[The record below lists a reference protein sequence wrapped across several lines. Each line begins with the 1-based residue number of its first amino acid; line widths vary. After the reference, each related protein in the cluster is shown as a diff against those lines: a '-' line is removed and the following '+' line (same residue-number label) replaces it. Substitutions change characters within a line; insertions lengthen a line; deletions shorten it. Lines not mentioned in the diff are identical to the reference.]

1 MEVKKNLKLIICMIV
16 LIFVLIICLIK
27 LNKPVKNNNEIKNE
41 NIETNLNNETGMYEV
56 YNPITNEILTTTESE
71 EGARLETEFYK
82 ENPNYKAEPPVS
94 PN

>member
-1 MEVKKNLKLIICMIV
+1 MKKKLNFIIITIIIV
-16 LIFVLIICLIK
+16 LILIICLIK
-27 LNKPVKNNNEIKNE
+27 INKPVKDNKEIKNE

-71 EGARLETEFYK
+71 EGAKLETEFYK

>member
-1 MEVKKNLKLIICMIV
+1 MKKKLNFIIITIIIV
-16 LIFVLIICLIK
+16 LILIICLIK
-27 LNKPVKNNNEIKNE
+27 INKPVKDNKEIKNE

-56 YNPITNEILTTTESE
+56 YNPITNEILTTIESE
-71 EGARLETEFYK
+71 EGAKLETEFYK

>member
-1 MEVKKNLKLIICMIV
+1 MKKNFKFIIITIIIV
-16 LIFVLIICLIK
+16 LILIICLIK
-27 LNKPVKNNNEIKNE
+27 INKPVKDNKEMKNE

-82 ENPNYKAEPPVS
+82 ENPNYKADPPVS

>member
-1 MEVKKNLKLIICMIV
+1 MKKNLKFIIITIVIV
-16 LIFVLIICLIK
+16 LILIICLIK
-27 LNKPVKNNNEIKNE
+27 INKHVKDNKEMKNE

-71 EGARLETEFYK
+71 EGAKLETEFYK
-82 ENPNYKAEPPVS
+82 ENPNYKADPPVS

>member
-1 MEVKKNLKLIICMIV
+1 MKKNLKFIIITIIIV
-16 LIFVLIICLIK
+16 LILIICLIK
-27 LNKPVKNNNEIKNE
+27 INKPVKDNKEIKNE

-71 EGARLETEFYK
+71 EGAKLETEFYK

>member
-1 MEVKKNLKLIICMIV
+1 MKKNLKFIIITIIIV
-16 LIFVLIICLIK
+16 LILIICLIK
-27 LNKPVKNNNEIKNE
+27 INKPVKDNKEMKNE

-71 EGARLETEFYK
+71 EGAKLETEFYK
-82 ENPNYKAEPPVS
+82 ENPNYKAKPPVS

>member
-1 MEVKKNLKLIICMIV
+1 MKKKLNFIIITIIIV
-16 LIFVLIICLIK
+16 LILIICLIK
-27 LNKPVKNNNEIKNE
+27 INKPVKDNKEIKNE
-41 NIETNLNNETGMYEV
+41 NIKTNLNNETGMYEV

-71 EGARLETEFYK
+71 EGAKLETEFYK

>member
-1 MEVKKNLKLIICMIV
+1 MKKKLNFIIITIIIV
-16 LIFVLIICLIK
+16 LILIICLIK
-27 LNKPVKNNNEIKNE
+27 INKPVKDNKEIKNE

-71 EGARLETEFYK
+71 EGAKLEPEFYK

>member
-1 MEVKKNLKLIICMIV
+1 MKKKLNFIIITIIIV
-16 LIFVLIICLIK
+16 LILIICLIK
-27 LNKPVKNNNEIKNE
+27 INKSVKDNKEIKNE

-56 YNPITNEILTTTESE
+56 YNHITNEILTTTESE
-71 EGARLETEFYK
+71 EGAKLETEFYK

>member
-1 MEVKKNLKLIICMIV
+1 MKKKLNFIIITIIIV
-16 LIFVLIICLIK
+16 LILIICLIK
-27 LNKPVKNNNEIKNE
+27 INKPVKDNKEIKNE
-41 NIETNLNNETGMYEV
+41 NIETNINNETGMYEV

>member
-1 MEVKKNLKLIICMIV
+1 MKKNLKFIIITIIIV
-16 LIFVLIICLIK
+16 LILIICLIK
-27 LNKPVKNNNEIKNE
+27 INKPVKDNKEMKNE

>member
-1 MEVKKNLKLIICMIV
+1 MKKKLNFIIITIIIV
-16 LIFVLIICLIK
+16 LILIICLIK
-27 LNKPVKNNNEIKNE
+27 INKPVKDNKEIKNE

>member
-1 MEVKKNLKLIICMIV
+1 MKKNFKFIIITIIIV
-16 LIFVLIICLIK
+16 LILIICLIK
-27 LNKPVKNNNEIKNE
+27 INKPVKYNKEIKNE

-82 ENPNYKAEPPVS
+82 ENPNYKADPPVS

>member
-1 MEVKKNLKLIICMIV
+1 MKKNFKFIIITIIIV
-16 LIFVLIICLIK
+16 LILIICLIK
-27 LNKPVKNNNEIKNE
+27 INKPVKDNKEMKNE

-71 EGARLETEFYK
+71 EGAKLETEFYK

>member
-1 MEVKKNLKLIICMIV
+1 MKKNLKFIIITIIIV
-16 LIFVLIICLIK
+16 LILIICLIK
-27 LNKPVKNNNEIKNE
+27 INKPVKDNKEIKNE

>member
-1 MEVKKNLKLIICMIV
+1 MKKNLKFIIITIIIV
-16 LIFVLIICLIK
+16 LILIICLIK
-27 LNKPVKNNNEIKNE
+27 INKPVKDNKEMKNE
-41 NIETNLNNETGMYEV
+41 KIETNLNNETGMYEV

>member
-1 MEVKKNLKLIICMIV
+1 MKKNFKFIIITIIIV
-16 LIFVLIICLIK
+16 LILIICLIK
-27 LNKPVKNNNEIKNE
+27 INKPVKDNKEIKNE

-71 EGARLETEFYK
+71 EGAKLETEFYK
-82 ENPNYKAEPPVS
+82 ENPNYKAEPPIS

>member
-1 MEVKKNLKLIICMIV
+1 MKKNFKFIIITIIIV
-16 LIFVLIICLIK
+16 LILIICLIK
-27 LNKPVKNNNEIKNE
+27 INKPVKDNKEMKNE
-41 NIETNLNNETGMYEV
+41 KIETNLNNETGMYEV

>member
-1 MEVKKNLKLIICMIV
+1 MKKNLKFIIITIIIV
-16 LIFVLIICLIK
+16 LILIICLIK
-27 LNKPVKNNNEIKNE
+27 INKPVKDNKEMKNE

-71 EGARLETEFYK
+71 EGAKLEKEFYK
-82 ENPNYKAEPPVS
+82 ENPNYKADPPVS

>member
-1 MEVKKNLKLIICMIV
+1 MKKNFKFIIITIIIV
-16 LIFVLIICLIK
+16 LILIICLIK
-27 LNKPVKNNNEIKNE
+27 INKPVKYNKEMKNE

-82 ENPNYKAEPPVS
+82 ENPNYKADPPVS

>member
-1 MEVKKNLKLIICMIV
+1 MKKNLKFIIITIIIV
-16 LIFVLIICLIK
+16 LILIICLIK
-27 LNKPVKNNNEIKNE
+27 INKPVKDNKEMKNE

-71 EGARLETEFYK
+71 EGAKLETEFYK
-82 ENPNYKAEPPVS
+82 ENPNYKADPPVS

>member
-1 MEVKKNLKLIICMIV
+1 MKKKLNFIIITIIIV
-16 LIFVLIICLIK
+16 LILIICLIK
-27 LNKPVKNNNEIKNE
+27 INKSVKDNKEIKNE

-71 EGARLETEFYK
+71 EGAKLETEFYK

>member
-1 MEVKKNLKLIICMIV
+1 MKKNFKFIIITIIIV
-16 LIFVLIICLIK
+16 LILIICLIK
-27 LNKPVKNNNEIKNE
+27 INKPVKYNKEIKNE

-71 EGARLETEFYK
+71 EGAKLEAEFYK

>member
-1 MEVKKNLKLIICMIV
+1 MKKNFKFIIITIIIV
-16 LIFVLIICLIK
+16 LILIICLIK
-27 LNKPVKNNNEIKNE
+27 INKHVKYNKEIKNE

-71 EGARLETEFYK
+71 EGAKLETEFYK
-82 ENPNYKAEPPVS
+82 ENPNYKADPPVS

>member
-1 MEVKKNLKLIICMIV
+1 MKKNLKFIIITIIIV
-16 LIFVLIICLIK
+16 LILIICLIK
-27 LNKPVKNNNEIKNE
+27 INKPVKDNKEMKNE

-71 EGARLETEFYK
+71 EGAKLETEFYK
-82 ENPNYKAEPPVS
+82 ENPNYKAELPVS

>member
-1 MEVKKNLKLIICMIV
+1 MKKNLKFIIITIIIV
-16 LIFVLIICLIK
+16 LILIICLIK
-27 LNKPVKNNNEIKNE
+27 INKPVKDNKEMKNE

-71 EGARLETEFYK
+71 EGAKLETEFYK

>member
-1 MEVKKNLKLIICMIV
+1 MELKKNLKLIICIIV

-27 LNKPVKNNNEIKNE
+27 INKPVKNNNEIKNE

-82 ENPNYKAEPPVS
+82 ENQIP
-94 PN
+94 

>member
-1 MEVKKNLKLIICMIV
+1 MKKNLKFIIITIIIV
-16 LIFVLIICLIK
+16 LILIICLIK
-27 LNKPVKNNNEIKNE
+27 INKPVKYNKEIKNE

-71 EGARLETEFYK
+71 EGAKLETEFYK
-82 ENPNYKAEPPVS
+82 ENPNYKADPPVS

>member
-1 MEVKKNLKLIICMIV
+1 MKKNLKFIIIAIIIV
-16 LIFVLIICLIK
+16 LILIICLIK
-27 LNKPVKNNNEIKNE
+27 INKPVKDNKEIKNE

>member
-1 MEVKKNLKLIICMIV
+1 MKIEVLYPEVANLYGDSANIMYLKQILEDAT
-16 LIFVLIICLIK
+16 F
-27 LNKPVKNNNEIKNE
+27 
-41 NIETNLNNETGMYEV
+41 IETNLNNETGMYEV

-71 EGARLETEFYK
+71 EGAKLETEFYK

>member
-1 MEVKKNLKLIICMIV
+1 MKKNFKFIIITIVIV
-16 LIFVLIICLIK
+16 LILIICLIK
-27 LNKPVKNNNEIKNE
+27 INKPVKDNKEMKNE

-82 ENPNYKAEPPVS
+82 ENPNYKADPPVS

>member
-1 MEVKKNLKLIICMIV
+1 MKKNLKFIIITIIIV
-16 LIFVLIICLIK
+16 LILIICLIK
-27 LNKPVKNNNEIKNE
+27 INKPVNDNKEMKNE

>member
-1 MEVKKNLKLIICMIV
+1 MKKNLKFIIITIIIV
-16 LIFVLIICLIK
+16 LILIICLIK
-27 LNKPVKNNNEIKNE
+27 INKHVKDNKEMKNE
-41 NIETNLNNETGMYEV
+41 KIETNLNNETGMYEV

-71 EGARLETEFYK
+71 EGAKLETEFYK

>member
-1 MEVKKNLKLIICMIV
+1 MKKNLKFIIITIIIV
-16 LIFVLIICLIK
+16 LILIICLIK
-27 LNKPVKNNNEIKNE
+27 INKHVKDNKEMKNE

-71 EGARLETEFYK
+71 EGAKLETEFYK
-82 ENPNYKAEPPVS
+82 ENPNYKADPPVS

>member
-1 MEVKKNLKLIICMIV
+1 MKKNLKFIIITIIIV
-16 LIFVLIICLIK
+16 LILIICLIK
-27 LNKPVKNNNEIKNE
+27 INKPVKDNKEMKNE

-71 EGARLETEFYK
+71 DGARLETEFYK

>member
-1 MEVKKNLKLIICMIV
+1 MKKNFKFIIITIIIV
-16 LIFVLIICLIK
+16 LILIICLIK
-27 LNKPVKNNNEIKNE
+27 INKPVKYNKEIKNE

-71 EGARLETEFYK
+71 EGAKLETEFYK
-82 ENPNYKAEPPVS
+82 ENPNYKADPPVS

>member
-1 MEVKKNLKLIICMIV
+1 MKKNLKFIIITIIIV
-16 LIFVLIICLIK
+16 LILIICLIK
-27 LNKPVKNNNEIKNE
+27 INKPVKDNKEMKNE

-71 EGARLETEFYK
+71 EGAKLETEFYK
-82 ENPNYKAEPPVS
+82 DNPNYKAEPPVS

>member
-1 MEVKKNLKLIICMIV
+1 MKKNLKFIIIAIIIV
-16 LIFVLIICLIK
+16 LILIICLIK
-27 LNKPVKNNNEIKNE
+27 INKPVKDNKEIKNE

-82 ENPNYKAEPPVS
+82 ENPNYKADPPVS